1 MAEKKS
7 GSSKKK
13 SSTSSKKTGGKK
25 AKALGTAKQPKPVAA
40 KAKPKA
46 KDKKAV
52 TKLKKLI
59 SKPSTAKKKEVSPK
73 QKAIAPKKKVA
84 PKKKDATT
92 KKKAQTQ
99 VEKTIEK
106 AMDLLDLQSHAPV
119 EFSSVLKSIDNKY
132 HDYVNSVI
140 NNPIRQFQ
148 STVDEYIKSIGDH
161 GLPAVV
167 AKAIDAR
174 DFTRGNS
181 WEQANMNIMNALLPK
196 STVLNDLLK
205 QAVAAGSVEAVK
217 WYPEAS
223 GNPRE
228 IAEVLRPVLNHR
240 EAKNRWWAAIHLSK
254 HAPDTDGLVPI
265 LTEAAQADWIALK
278 LDNSSSGV
286 TGKGEAAKALGRLGK
301 KASDAAPALYEL
313 LDDQRLDSA
322 DAAQIASAL
331 AAISGDVNKIMSRVL
346 PIAER
351 VLTERRGMIIHG
363 GDRELLTTVRNLL
376 SKWHQSE
383 GERSPVLKEKVALL
397 ENEIKYHISL

>member
-13 SSTSSKKTGGKK
+13 SSTSNKKTHGKK
-25 AKALGTAKQPKPVAA
+25 AKALGTAKQSKPVVA
-40 KAKPKA
+40 KAKPKV
-46 KDKKAV
+46 KEKKSE
-52 TKLKKLI
+52 TKLKKLTTTK
-59 SKPSTAKKKEVSPK
+59 SKVGLEKRKPSPPKKKE
-73 QKAIAPKKKVA
+73 VA

-92 KKKAQTQ
+92 KKKGHAQ
-99 VEKTIEK
+99 VDKNPIAKAIE
-106 AMDLLDLQSHAPV
+106 LLDLPSHAPV
-119 EFSSVLKSIDNKY
+119 EFASILKSIDNKY

-148 STVDEYIKSIGDH
+148 STVDEYIRSIGDR

-196 STVLNDLLK
+196 SSVLNELLK
-205 QAVAAGSVEAVK
+205 QAVADGSTEAVK

-223 GNPRE
+223 GNPKE
-228 IAEVLRPVLNHR
+228 ISEVLRPVLSHN
-240 EAKNRWWAAIHLSK
+240 EPNNRWWAAIHLSK
-254 HAPDTDGLVPI
+254 HSPDTDGLVSV
-265 LTEAAQADWIALK
+265 LTEAVQADWIALR

-301 KASDAAPALYEL
+301 KASDAAPVLYEM
-313 LDDQRLDSA
+313 LDDQSLESA
-322 DAAQIASAL
+322 DAAQIAGAL
-331 AAISGDVNKIMSRVL
+331 VVISGDINKIMARVVPL
-346 PIAER
+346 AER
-351 VLTERRGMIIHG
+351 VLADRRGMVIHG

-376 SKWHQSE
+376 SKWHQTD